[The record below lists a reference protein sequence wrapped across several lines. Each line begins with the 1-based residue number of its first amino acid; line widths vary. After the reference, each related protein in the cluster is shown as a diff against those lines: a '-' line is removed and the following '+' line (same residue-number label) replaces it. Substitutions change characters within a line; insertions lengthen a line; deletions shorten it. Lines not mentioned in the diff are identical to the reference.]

1 MNSLS
6 FYFSG
11 FWFVNWMTGIF
22 HIFHGSPKRAM
33 MSSDLFQLK
42 QHFRRKLW
50 RLGKITLRTPTR
62 ALLHCKRW
70 QVRKGPYQQQN
81 PKKKPGAS
89 KPPESFTNQCPQWAV
104 TANGKCDRQCKGGR
118 CRKACDRVS
127 SGEAC
132 PTTQIHGVGDAA
144 NLIFQGFS

>member
-50 RLGKITLRTPTR
+50 RLGKITLRTPTL
-62 ALLHCKRW
+62 ALLHSTAKDGKSERALINN
-70 QVRKGPYQQQN
+70 RT
-81 PKKKPGAS
+81 KKHMPGAS

-104 TANGKCDRQCKGGR
+104 TQMGSATGSARGPMSESLRPGLFGR
-118 CRKACDRVS
+118 SLSNDPNTWSCWRS
-127 SGEAC
+127 
-132 PTTQIHGVGDAA
+132 
-144 NLIFQGFS
+144 